1 MSPTAHTP
9 TSQSRG
15 PSRRQVLGLAGA
27 GVAGLALGGLSACGS
42 SSSGGSNLVLAVT
55 PDIAKALKDSIARFN
70 DSRVT
75 SLPVSL
81 RVMPADSS
89 QFLDQMRTQ
98 LQAGSPDIDVIQGD
112 ISWAAQFAPNG
123 WLADLSD
130 RLTSNMRSEYLPAAI
145 GANTVDS
152 KVYGVPWY
160 WDAGLLY
167 YRKDLL
173 ERSGFTAPPATWE
186 ELQEMALKVVR
197 DQKTPNGFLFQGANY
212 EGGTVN
218 GLEYIRG
225 AGGDVLT
232 GGKVTVDSTEAVR
245 GLSTE
250 RSMVT
255 RGVAPA
261 SVAGYK
267 EDECAGLFLG
277 GKAVFAR
284 TWVYLYGLLPD
295 KQQSVLDT
303 SQVGVAELPVAQ
315 AGLPRVNVGG
325 GWNCLVNTNSRHQ
338 DDAWKLIT
346 HLTAAAQQKALA
358 TELAYLPTRPALYDD
373 EQILKAMPV
382 IKLAKHA
389 IQHTTV
395 PPVTAYY
402 SDMSLAMAKIFNAS
416 LRGDLPPEQAA
427 RQLHDSLEQIV
438 RKAG

>member
-75 SLPVSL
+75 SRPVSL

-130 RLTSNMRSEYLPAAI
+130 RLTSDMRSEYLPAAI

-232 GGKVTVDSTEAVR
+232 DGKVTVDSTEAVR

-325 GWNCLVNTNSRHQ
+325 GWNCLVNANSRHQ

-382 IKLAKHA
+382 IKLAKQA